1 MTKANNILKS
11 HTSEQLN
18 PESALSAYE
27 WINKPYNQRG
37 LQNIVRDSVILP
49 QCIEAYAD
57 NIAGFG
63 VGVRYKDEF
72 NSEAESLEMKQEFE
86 KVQNIIKMLGAE
98 IDVKE
103 ILMRVIKNRETFG
116 IAYLECIRNLN
127 GDVVQIENIKDVPS
141 VEMTKPDGD
150 FISYECRYGDEVV
163 TRGKQF
169 RKFRQIVAGKTVYFK
184 EFGDTRIMDK
194 RTGEYVESLDIVNR
208 ANEILVFSIGD
219 YDYGEVR
226 WIGQVLPQDGAR
238 KSEQLNNNYFLN
250 GRHIPLMIAIR
261 GGTLTDESKAK
272 LKTYLNGIRGE
283 SAQHGFLIIE
293 AESNG
298 NRTAFDEDK
307 PDIQVVPLSS
317 ILQQD
322 ALFQKYQD
330 DARKKAQSAF
340 RLPALYV
347 GYTKD
352 YDRAT
357 SYAAMEVTEKQV
369 FQPERVFMAWQLNNK
384 LLKSYDFKYC
394 EVYLKEPEISNPDD
408 MAKLI
413 SVANSAGGV
422 TPNLA
427 REIACKSIG
436 RVSEDYKGNW
446 GNIPL
451 VYIKNTISQANT
463 AVNAAISKARRDN
476 SEDIIPILKGI
487 KDAINEITKHTGGGE

>member
-1 MTKANNILKS
+1 
-11 HTSEQLN
+11 
-18 PESALSAYE
+18 
-27 WINKPYNQRG
+27 
-37 LQNIVRDSVILP
+37 
-49 QCIEAYAD
+49 
-57 NIAGFG
+57 
-63 VGVRYKDEF
+63 
-72 NSEAESLEMKQEFE
+72 
-86 KVQNIIKMLGAE
+86 
-98 IDVKE
+98 
-103 ILMRVIKNRETFG
+103 
-116 IAYLECIRNLN
+116 
-127 GDVVQIENIKDVPS
+127 
-141 VEMTKPDGD
+141 
-150 FISYECRYGDEVV
+150 
-163 TRGKQF
+163 
-169 RKFRQIVAGKTVYFK
+169 
-184 EFGDTRIMDK
+184 
-194 RTGEYVESLDIVNR
+194 
-208 ANEILVFSIGD
+208 
-219 YDYGEVR
+219 
-226 WIGQVLPQDGAR
+226 
-238 KSEQLNNNYFLN
+238 
-250 GRHIPLMIAIR
+250 MIAIR
-261 GGTLTDESKAK
+261 GGTLTQESKDK
-272 LKTYLNGIRGE
+272 LKAYLNGVRGE

-369 FQPERVFMAWQLNNK
+369 FQPERVSMAWQLNNK
-384 LLKSYDFKYC
+384 LLKSYNFKYC

-408 MAKLI
+408 ITKLI
-413 SVANSAGGV
+413 SVATNAGGV

-427 REIACKSIG
+427 REIACKAVG

-451 VYIKNTISQANT
+451 AYIKNTVSQANT